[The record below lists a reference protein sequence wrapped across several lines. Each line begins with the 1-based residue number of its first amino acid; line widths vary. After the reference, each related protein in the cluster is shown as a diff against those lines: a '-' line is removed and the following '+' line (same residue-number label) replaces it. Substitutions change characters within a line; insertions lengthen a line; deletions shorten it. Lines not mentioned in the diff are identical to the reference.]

1 MGLLNKIRGWLP
13 VTRRELDAV
22 MDMMID
28 ICDAV
33 ETADK
38 QHSNIERSLIS
49 QLTQNGQETETKKDE
64 TTHVEFG

>member
-1 MGLLNKIRGWLP
+1 MGLLNKIRGWFP
-13 VTRRELDAV
+13 VTKRELDAV
-22 MDMMID
+22 MNMMVD

-49 QLTQNGQETETKKDE
+49 QLTQTEEQGKEEKDNK
-64 TTHVEFG
+64 THVEFG

>member
-49 QLTQNGQETETKKDE
+49 QLTQNEQETEAKKD
-64 TTHVEFG
+64 TGTHVEFG